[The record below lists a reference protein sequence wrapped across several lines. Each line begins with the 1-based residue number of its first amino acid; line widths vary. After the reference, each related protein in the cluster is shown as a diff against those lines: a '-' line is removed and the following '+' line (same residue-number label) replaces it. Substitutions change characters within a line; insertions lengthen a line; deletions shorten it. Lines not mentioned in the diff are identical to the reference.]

1 MSPRFDA
8 DVFRC
13 VGGMTFPAAPL
24 LKSLFIE
31 TPASEMRRSDAFYH
45 FWHHVKQQYGH
56 SAVI

>member
-1 MSPRFDA
+1 MSHRFDP

-13 VGGMTFPAAPL
+13 VGGMTFQAASL

-31 TPASEMRRSDAFYH
+31 MPVSEMRWRVAFYH
-45 FWHHVKQQYGH
+45 FWHDVKQQYGH

>member
-1 MSPRFDA
+1 MPPRFDP

-13 VGGMTFPAAPL
+13 VGGMAFQAASL

-31 TPASEMRRSDAFYH
+31 MPVASKRTFYH
-45 FWHHVKQQYGH
+45 FWHDVKQQYGH